1 MLSIQTPIYKNKET
15 IVNDIL
21 YTWETKLQS
30 IFDIKEI
37 ENIDIDTREYI
48 KNNFSSVLLYLEY
61 GHLLEWLN
69 KGLKTY
75 YAIIILF
82 TLFSQS
88 IYYNTRDIYKNN
100 KKIFLFMEMGL
111 EFYNIT
117 FNQIKDHT
125 SLHYVL
131 LLPFQL
137 IENNIYQYQGKKII
151 LNYLINEKKIRYKNI
166 LRKILYYQNKRI
178 QLLKIFN
185 RFPDR
190 NALLNR
196 EPTIKEIDYLDE
208 LESLHLK

>member
-82 TLFSQS
+82 TLFSFV
-88 IYYNTRDIYKNN
+88 YC
-100 KKIFLFMEMGL
+100 IFAR
-111 EFYNIT
+111 
-117 FNQIKDHT
+117 H
-125 SLHYVL
+125 
-131 LLPFQL
+131 
-137 IENNIYQYQGKKII
+137 
-151 LNYLINEKKIRYKNI
+151 
-166 LRKILYYQNKRI
+166 
-178 QLLKIFN
+178 
-185 RFPDR
+185 
-190 NALLNR
+190 AL
-196 EPTIKEIDYLDE
+196 
-208 LESLHLK
+208 